1 MAQERSFDASVV
13 KLNYL
18 EYDSP
23 CPKPLV
29 MLHGGA
35 WRWQEYLSLIP
46 NLAFHRHVYAIDFR
60 GNGRSGW
67 ASGSYRLQ
75 DFTQDIVEFLD
86 HLSAS
91 SAVIAGHSLGGSV
104 ALMAAAQR
112 PDKVAGLIIEDAPLN
127 LDTYRQVIDT
137 SRDMYGQWLS
147 LKRAATSAQDLALT
161 LADAYRDYPRLTS
174 QWILFF
180 ADCLWQ
186 LDPAFFDP
194 LLGDFDG
201 FARGYDPD
209 SILLQLK
216 CPLLFLHGEPRLGA
230 IATANETAWLQ
241 RNVPA
246 SRCALIEGVGHLLH
260 LEDHGQTQVLA
271 EMIGFLEKLQTLN

>member
-1 MAQERSFDASVV
+1 MAQERSFDASTV

-18 EYDSP
+18 EYGSP
-23 CPKPLV
+23 CPKSLV

-46 NLAFHRHVYAIDFR
+46 SLASHRSVYAVDFR

-67 ASGSYRLQ
+67 TPGSYRLR
-75 DFTQDIVEFLD
+75 DFTQDILEFLN
-86 HLSAS
+86 HVNSAP
-91 SAVIAGHSLGGSV
+91 AVIAGHSLGGSV
-104 ALMAAAQR
+104 AMMAAAQR

-127 LDTYRQVIDT
+127 LDTYRQVVDA

-147 LKRAATSAQDLALT
+147 LKRASASAQDLALA
-161 LADAYRDYPRLTS
+161 LAEAYRSYPGLTS
-174 QWILFF
+174 QWVLFF

-186 LDPAFFDP
+186 LDPTFFDP
-194 LLGDFDG
+194 LLSDFDD
-201 FARGYDPD
+201 FVRGYDPE

-216 CPLLFLHGEPRLGA
+216 CPILFLHGEPRFQA
-230 IATANETAWLQ
+230 VATANETAWLQ

-246 SRCALIEGVGHLLH
+246 ARCVLIEGVGHLLH
-260 LEDHGQTQVLA
+260 LEDRGQASVLA
-271 EMIGFLEKLQTLN
+271 EMTRFLE